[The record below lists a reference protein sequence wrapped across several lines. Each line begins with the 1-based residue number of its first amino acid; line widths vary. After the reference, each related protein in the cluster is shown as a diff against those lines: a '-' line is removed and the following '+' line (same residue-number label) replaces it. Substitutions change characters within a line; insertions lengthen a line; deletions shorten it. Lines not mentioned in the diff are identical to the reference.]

1 MTVKELIEDLKK
13 VQNQDA
19 EVVTIDVDGNIL
31 KCDGFGINKVVEV
44 NCNED
49 EDISNIYLVT
59 D

>member
-1 MTVKELIEDLKK
+1 MTVKELIENLKK

-19 EVVTIDVDGNIL
+19 EVVTIDTDGNIL

>member
-1 MTVKELIEDLKK
+1 MTVKEFIENLKK

-19 EVVTIDVDGNIL
+19 EVITIDTDGNIL